1 MVAGDGYNASRGK
14 SVREVFANLDATTL
28 RIHLKNAELKLMEQQ
43 EIIDVCEELLGRK
56 K

>member
-1 MVAGDGYNASRGK
+1 MATGIDTNANRGK
-14 SVREVFANLDATTL
+14 SVREVFANLDATIL